1 MDSTGKN
8 PKDNGEN
15 NEEDDLLWD
24 LTQEYE
30 RRGDPPFIKKLEKN
44 LQYLLRGVFK
54 KKKNEKVVMDKT
66 KFPTKQNLL
75 TLDFKKSKN

>member
-15 NEEDDLLWD
+15 NEEDEEDDLLWD

-54 KKKNEKVVMDKT
+54 KKKMKR
-66 KFPTKQNLL
+66 
-75 TLDFKKSKN
+75 

>member
-8 PKDNGEN
+8 PKDNGKN

-30 RRGDPPFIKKLEKN
+30 RRGDPPFRKKT
-44 LQYLLRGVFK
+44 RK
-54 KKKNEKVVMDKT
+54 KFT
-66 KFPTKQNLL
+66 TPPAGCL
-75 TLDFKKSKN
+75 